1 MTEADFRLVA
11 ILRIAHHV
19 SSGAGGLALRDAI
32 ARTDYA
38 AYRSSFGAQDVQAV
52 LAAHPSLIEEWLTY
66 SEDKRTDAG
75 WYVLRD
81 GEIGQLQSPTAQ
93 RFYASIQ
100 EAVAQFVVREL
111 DFWAGS
117 TV

>member
-1 MTEADFRLVA
+1 MTADFRLVA

-19 SSGAGGLALRDAI
+19 SSSAGGLALREAI

-38 AYRSSFGAQDVQAV
+38 AYRSSFGAQDLQAV
-52 LAAHPSLIEEWLTY
+52 LAAHPSLIEEWLAY

-81 GEIGQLQSPTAQ
+81 GEIGQLRNPTAQ
-93 RFYASIQ
+93 RSYALIQ
-100 EAVAQFVVREL
+100 EAVAQFIVREL
-111 DFWAGS
+111 DYWAELS
-117 TV
+117 V

>member
-1 MTEADFRLVA
+1 MSEADFRLVA
-11 ILRIAHHV
+11 ILRIAHQV
-19 SSGAGGLALRDAI
+19 AKSAGGLALRDAI

-38 AYRSSFGAQDVQAV
+38 AYRASFGAQDLQAL
-52 LAAHPSLIEEWLTY
+52 LAAHPSLIEEWLGY

-81 GEIGQLQSPTAQ
+81 GEIGQLQNPTSQ
-93 RFYASIQ
+93 RSYASIQ
-100 EAVAQFVVREL
+100 EAVAQFIVREL

>member
-1 MTEADFRLVA
+1 MSDADFRLVA
-11 ILRIAHHV
+11 ILRIAHQV

-32 ARTDYA
+32 ARTGYA
-38 AYRSSFGAQDVQAV
+38 TYRASFGAQDLQTV
-52 LAAHPSLIEEWLTY
+52 LVAHPSLIEEWLTY

-81 GEIGQLQSPTAQ
+81 GEIGQLQHPTAQ
-93 RFYASIQ
+93 RSYALIE

-111 DFWAGS
+111 DFWAGL
-117 TV
+117 TA